1 MQKIKVVL
9 ADSDEEFRRTLKDAL
24 GGTGKIEVIGETGDR
39 EGLRRLMR
47 EVAPDV
53 IVMDYLLNGQD
64 GLEVLERLREQ
75 AERPKILVVS
85 QYMSGFMAGDT
96 LFGRADNSLNRSC
109 GMDMILH
116 KIYCLARDRRAAL
129 QPHMNQERIS
139 QGMEEAFRALRIPSQ
154 LKGFLYLQEAVSI
167 AVQDTDMANAVTKE
181 LYPETAKRC
190 RSTPI
195 KVERGIR
202 HVIELFW
209 DRDDETVKRKF
220 FGPAAADMGKPTNS
234 VFISKLA
241 DWIRRAGT
249 E

>member
-167 AVQDTDMANAVTKE
+167 AVQHVDTENAFTIE
-181 LYPETAKRC
+181 LYPEIARRC
-190 RSTPI
+190 QCRPAQ
-195 KVERGIR
+195 VERGIR
-202 HVIELFW
+202 HTIELFW
-209 DRDDETVKRKF
+209 DRGDETVKQQF
-220 FGPAAADMGKPTNS
+220 FGPAAGAMGRPSNR
-234 VFISKLA
+234 VFICRLA
-241 DWIRRAGT
+241 EWIQRNGM